1 MPLRLTTA
9 ICLAA
14 GMVLLG
20 CGSVDAGE
28 LEDKIQSELE
38 DGNVQVQSVECP
50 DDIER
55 SDGTS
60 FECTVTTEDRGEVPF
75 RGEITNDGDSF
86 EGRLEEQPAGGDEP
100 PAQGEQPAGQTL
112 NAQQVEQ
119 QISSDLERQRR
130 VAPRSVDCPDDIAAV
145 EGTDFRCTV
154 TAPNGEVIGFTGQVT
169 AGGRGFR
176 GQVDTQPNE

>member
-38 DGNVQVQSVECP
+38 DGDVRVRSVECP

-60 FECTVTTEDRGEVPF
+60 FECTVTTEDRGGGPLPGRDHERRRQL
-75 RGEITNDGDSF
+75 RGT
-86 EGRLEEQPAGGDEP
+86 
-100 PAQGEQPAGQTL
+100 
-112 NAQQVEQ
+112 
-119 QISSDLERQRR
+119 
-130 VAPRSVDCPDDIAAV
+130 PRGA
-145 EGTDFRCTV
+145 
-154 TAPNGEVIGFTGQVT
+154 
-169 AGGRGFR
+169 AGGR
-176 GQVDTQPNE
+176 